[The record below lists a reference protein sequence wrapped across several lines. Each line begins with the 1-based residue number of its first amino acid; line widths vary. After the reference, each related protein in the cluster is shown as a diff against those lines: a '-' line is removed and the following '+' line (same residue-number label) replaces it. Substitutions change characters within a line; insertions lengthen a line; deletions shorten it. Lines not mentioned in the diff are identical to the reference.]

1 MKLDPI
7 KIAEGRGWVH
17 FKTGEDTVISCRT
30 IEDVFPNCT
39 PILKVEGVEIT
50 FPKTIVEAL
59 DRASVFSKR
68 DNALDEEVSIVLEN
82 RHITIHSTSETGW
95 FEEIAKIK
103 YEGDPISF
111 LITPELLKTILA
123 ETLTCTCGEKM
134 MKFAGEDWEYVVML
148 RYTK

>member
-1 MKLDPI
+1 MPRVK
-7 KIAEGRGWVH
+7 KE
-17 FKTGEDTVISCRT
+17 KTN
-30 IEDVFPNCT
+30 PT
-39 PILKVEGVEIT
+39 P
-50 FPKTIVEAL
+50 A
-59 DRASVFSKR
+59 
-68 DNALDEEVSIVLEN
+68 
-82 RHITIHSTSETGW
+82 
-95 FEEIAKIK
+95 EIAKIK